1 MANTNLGLDRRT
13 FLRNVLPAGTMLCL
27 GCNTLMASSGRGKGA
42 WPSLQKS
49 SFLEDSG
56 LSIEQVFQF
65 AFRDNFIPMM
75 QAMAE
80 DMGRD
85 NLIARLET
93 AAEAMITDFMAGMT
107 KDMPTRDLTALK
119 AFAAEIMKTFPYN
132 KALVYE
138 VIKDTDT
145 EYEVKYTE
153 CLFAKTFI
161 EAGAADIGYAAMCS
175 PSDAMIRAFNPEIKF
190 TNVKNLLKGD
200 DVCIER
206 YVWRG

>member
-1 MANTNLGLDRRT
+1 MANTNLGLGRRT
-13 FLRNVLPAGTMLCL
+13 FLRSVLPAGTMLCL
-27 GCNTLMASSGRGKGA
+27 GCNTLMAYSGRGKDA
-42 WPSLQKS
+42 WPSLQKNA
-49 SFLEDSG
+49 FLEDSG
-56 LSIEQVFQF
+56 LSVEQVFQF

-93 AAEAMITDFMAGMT
+93 AAETMITDLMAGMT
-107 KDMPTRDLTALK
+107 KDLPTRDLAALK
-119 AFAAEIMKTFPYN
+119 AFTGEIMKTFPYN

-138 VIKDTDT
+138 VTKDTDT

-161 EAGAADIGYAAMCS
+161 EAGAADIGYAALCS
-175 PSDAMIRAFNPEIKF
+175 PSDAMIRAFNPKIKF
-190 TNVKNLLKGD
+190 TSVKNPLKGD